1 MGNMIQRNHYLLTF
15 FLSLS
20 IFLTGG
26 ILSLAQAQSSDDDDD
41 FFDIG
46 GALRF
51 NFYHTD
57 YGGGN
62 NPNDTQFTFDMWRI
76 NAVGQRSGVGINFEY
91 RFYPTFNTH
100 FIKQGWLDYSFSDRT
115 EIQVGVTQVPFGN
128 LQYNSHNWWFQGPY
142 YVGLEDDH
150 DMGFKLIHTRSNWD
164 LMLAYFVQPE
174 PAGPAYGEA
183 SFGIGGAGR
192 YSYDIIPITGDAA
205 WDYVLGA
212 DETPQSNQEKNQ
224 FNIRSTYNFLHGNG
238 NTQIGGSA
246 QYGGIYNNALDEY
259 GSRTAL
265 AAHLDGN
272 YGNFNV
278 KAQYTYLSHDV
289 QNDAGES
296 VDFVYMAAYGDPYA
310 VATEMNMYSLGIAY
324 SKDVDFGPVSNLN
337 FYNNYT
343 FFEKKNDD
351 FFNSHQN
358 VLGFM
363 ATMGDVFIYFDI
375 ASGKN
380 HPWLT
385 NDFGTGMAQGVEDP
399 RTNTRFNINI
409 GYYF

>member
-1 MGNMIQRNHYLLTF
+1 MNLTNIRILSALLTF
-15 FLSLS
+15 S
-20 IFLTGG
+20 IFLTSSF
-26 ILSLAQAQSSDDDDD
+26 LTQVLAQSDGDD
-41 FFDIG
+41 FLTIG

-57 YGGGN
+57 YGGGT
-62 NPNDTQFTFDMWRI
+62 NPNDTQFTFDTWRI
-76 NAVGQRSGVGINFEY
+76 NVLAERSGVGLNFEY

-100 FIKQGWLDYSFSDRT
+100 FIKQGWLEYSFSDQT
-115 EIQVGVTQVPFGN
+115 QLQAGVTQVPFGN

-150 DMGFKLIHTRSNWD
+150 DMGFKLIHDRGSWKI
-164 LMLAYFVQPE
+164 MAAYFIQPE

-183 SFGIGGAGR
+183 SFGIGGPGR
-192 YSYDIIPITGDAA
+192 YSYDIIPITGNNT
-205 WDYVLGA
+205 WDYVLDSG
-212 DETPQSNQEKNQ
+212 ETPQSNQEKNQ
-224 FNIRSTYNFLHGNG
+224 FNLRTTYNIEHERGNSL
-238 NTQIGGSA
+238 IGASV
-246 QYGGIYNNALDEY
+246 QYGGIYNIAQDET
-259 GSRTAL
+259 GSRTAF
-265 AAHLDGN
+265 AVHLDGN

-278 KAQYTYLSHDV
+278 KAQYTLLTHDV
-289 QNDAGES
+289 IDDTGES
-296 VDFVYMAAYGDPYA
+296 VDYVYMAAYGDPYA
-310 VATEMNMYSLGIAY
+310 VATEMSMYSLGIAY
-324 SKDVDFGPVSNLN
+324 SLDVDFGPVSNLN

-343 FFEKKNDD
+343 LFDKQNEE

-358 VLGFM
+358 VLGVL
-363 ATMGDVFIYFDI
+363 ASMGDVFIYFDV

-385 NDFGTGMAQGVEDP
+385 NNFGSGLAQGVDDA

>member
-1 MGNMIQRNHYLLTF
+1 MKPNNRYL
-15 FLSLS
+15 LS
-20 IFLTGG
+20 IFLSFSILLTSGL
-26 ILSLAQAQSSDDDDD
+26 LSLSEAQSSDDDD

-57 YGGGN
+57 YGGGT
-62 NPNDTQFTFDMWRI
+62 NPNDTQFTLDMWRI

-164 LMLAYFVQPE
+164 LMLGYFVQPE
-174 PAGPAYGEA
+174 PAGPAYGEG

-192 YSYDIIPITGDAA
+192 YSYDIIPITGNAA
-205 WDYVLGA
+205 WDYVLG
-212 DETPQSNQEKNQ
+212 DGETPQSNQEKNQ
-224 FNIRSTYNFLHGNG
+224 FNIRSTYNFEHGNG
-238 NTQIGGSA
+238 NSQVGGSL
-246 QYGGIYNNALDEY
+246 QYGGIYNSALDES
-259 GSRTAL
+259 GSRTAF

-278 KAQYTYLSHDV
+278 KAQYTYLTHDAL
-289 QNDAGES
+289 NDDGES

-310 VATEMNMYSLGIAY
+310 VATEMSMYSLGIAY

-343 FFEKKNDD
+343 LFEKRNEG
-351 FFNSHQN
+351 FFDSHQN